1 VTDQTWQDRI
11 VAEFGDGH
19 PVEQIAARYGITV
32 AQVYA
37 VIEREVGGPP
47 PQYYG
52 PPPGYSPQPY
62 PPQSY
67 PPQPYPPQAHP
78 PQPYPPQPYAVHV
91 YPPGFRDPDAIVAE
105 YSEGHDVR
113 LIAGRHALTVEQVYA
128 MVRHALGDGP
138 E

>member
-37 VIEREVGGPP
+37 VIQREVSGPAP
-47 PQYYG
+47 EYYG
-52 PPPGYSPQPY
+52 PPPGPGWQSPH
-62 PPQSY
+62 PPQ
-67 PPQPYPPQAHP
+67 QYPPQAYP
-78 PQPYPPQPYAVHV
+78 PQAYPPQPYAVQV

-128 MVRHALGDGP
+128 MVRQALGDSP
-138 E
+138 Q